1 MKSKTTRFSDNVSF
15 SNKKASFNYVLL
27 EKLEVGI
34 QLKGSEIKSIREG
47 KVSLQE
53 SHCIVFGREIFVRSM
68 NIAIYKESS
77 IYNHDPI
84 RERKLLLKKK
94 EIERFMS
101 KSEEKGLT
109 IIPTKLY
116 ITKRGIAKMEIAL
129 AKGKKLHDKREGMK
143 KKVHDR
149 ELKLIKLI

>member
-34 QLKGSEIKSIREG
+34 QLKGSEIKSIREAQ
-47 KVSLQE
+47 VSLQE
-53 SHCIVFGREIFVRSM
+53 SYCIVFGGEIFVRSM
-68 NIAIYKESS
+68 NIAIYKEGS
-77 IYNHDPI
+77 IYNHEPI

-109 IIPTKLY
+109 IIPTKL
-116 ITKRGIAKMEIAL
+116 
-129 AKGKKLHDKREGMK
+129 
-143 KKVHDR
+143 
-149 ELKLIKLI
+149 